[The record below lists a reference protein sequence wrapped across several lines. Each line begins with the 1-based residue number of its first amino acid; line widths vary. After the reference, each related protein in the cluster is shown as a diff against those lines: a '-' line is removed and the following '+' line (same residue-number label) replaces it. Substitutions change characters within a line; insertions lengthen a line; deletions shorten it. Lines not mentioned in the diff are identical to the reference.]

1 MLMKRLNQALLT
13 ASAMSML
20 ALTACGP
27 KEEVA
32 EVPVGRPS
40 AAAVPQKAGAA
51 MGGIGG
57 LKSVVTDTKAA
68 IAAGDFAKASASI
81 GKFDAAWKTVG
92 EGIKVKSPK
101 VHAAIEG
108 ALPKLT
114 AAIKSKDKTS
124 ATAALT
130 GLETAMATL
139 K

>member
-1 MLMKRLNQALLT
+1 MKRLNQALLSVG
-13 ASAMSML
+13 AL
-20 ALTACGP
+20 ALLGLTACN

-32 EVPVGRPS
+32 DVPVEKVPV
-40 AAAVPQKAGAA
+40 AAIPQKAATT

-57 LKSVVTDTKAA
+57 LKTVVTDTKAA

-81 GKFDAAWKTVG
+81 GKFEAVWKTVG
-92 EGIKVKSPK
+92 DGIKVKSPK
-101 VHAAIEG
+101 VYAAIEG
-108 ALPKLT
+108 AVPKLT

-130 GLETAMATL
+130 ALETAMSTL